1 VIEASPHHLPGPR
14 AERLLGLAISPHL
27 IAAAAIVGAVGVCL
41 INARELP
48 LWLVLVAAAAGWS
61 SAWSP

>member
-1 VIEASPHHLPGPR
+1 MEASATCSRGD
-14 AERLLGLAISPHL
+14 RLLGLAISPYL
-27 IAAAAIVGAVGVCL
+27 IVATVLVAAGGLAVAGAL
-41 INARELP
+41 DLR